1 MGNKGTVYSGLAD
14 AVALAE
20 FAHRNQR
27 DHAGMPYIDHPK
39 RVLASVQGQNAL
51 PFVQIAAVLHDVIE
65 DTPFSREV
73 LLTLGVPEAAV
84 NLVWLLSR
92 NNGTTGDQYYLN
104 IRENYGAT
112 MIKLADIDDNMLPWR
127 RAYLSQEKQDRL
139 AIKYARARDILKFAD
154 PDGDS
159 SFTETAQVRYRMA
172 KREAE

>member
-1 MGNKGTVYSGLAD
+1 MGSKETVYSGLAD

-39 RVLASVQGQNAL
+39 RVLAAVQGQNAL
-51 PFVQIAAVLHDVIE
+51 PYVQIAAVLHDVIE

-84 NLVWLLSR
+84 NLVWILSR
-92 NNGTTGDQYYLN
+92 NNGTSGDEYYYQVRDN
-104 IRENYGAT
+104 PGAR
-112 MIKLADIDDNMLPWR
+112 MVKLADIDDNMLPWR

-139 AIKYARARDILKFAD
+139 ALKYARARDILDFYD
-154 PDGDS
+154 PDSESG
-159 SFTETAQVRYRMA
+159 FTNTAQTRRLIA
-172 KREAE
+172 RCSSS